1 MDLLSKLSF
10 SDKKYAK
17 NIEVQ
22 TYLVTRDQVAEVF
35 SREKTE
41 VTQKV
46 NQDLYGREVFLLVRC
61 KNTGEYAVFGALKCE
76 IENLNTPITVN
87 IADLPAK
94 MNRFHDCVIYMGNG
108 FVPNDGQILNVSYS
122 WKELYKP

>member
-1 MDLLSKLSF
+1 MDFLSKLSF

-22 TYLVTRDQVAEVF
+22 TYLVTRDQVAELF
-35 SREKTE
+35 SRENAEMIQKT
-41 VTQKV
+41 

-61 KNTGEYAVFGALKCE
+61 KNTGEYAVFGTLKYE
-76 IENLNTPITVN
+76 IENLNTPITIN

-108 FVPNDGQILNVSYS
+108 FIPNNNQILNINYS